1 METTT
6 ENKTLLDAGAS
17 LVGPSMIGNSDIPFV
32 VIPDGYTVTD
42 LEYLLPAPTRKR
54 AAVQAHDAD
63 SFCSYFDTHRTRDAN
78 IYADIDH
85 NTEKFVVL
93 AVFDDNGME
102 HAGWR
107 DHTCTLVRRPS
118 VEWKRW
124 NGKCRANMAQ
134 ADFATFLEENLVD
147 VVNAEGMPTGSEM
160 LQMALAFER
169 TADKRLKSKVNLQSG
184 GVRFEYV
191 DDDNADT
198 RTSMQ
203 VFSRFT
209 IGIPV
214 FDGATVAY
222 QIEARLKYRDNGGK
236 LTFWYELIR
245 PDRSFRQAVADELDA
260 ISIKAVRT
268 IIRGTIGPA
277 AVK

>member
-1 METTT
+1 METK
-6 ENKTLLDAGAS
+6 ENKTLLDAGAA
-17 LVGPSMIGNSDIPFV
+17 LAGTCVMEGSDIPFV
-32 VIPDGYTVTD
+32 VVPDGYTVKD
-42 LEYLLPAPTRKR
+42 LEHLLPAPTRKR
-54 AAVQAHDAD
+54 AAVQMHDAD
-63 SFCSYFDTHRTRDAN
+63 SFCAYFDTHRSRDAN
-78 IYADIDH
+78 IYADID
-85 NTEKFVVL
+85 NGSERFVVL
-93 AVFDDNGME
+93 AVFDDNCGDF
-102 HAGWR
+102 AGWR

-124 NGKCRANMAQ
+124 NSKCPAIMGQ
-134 ADFATFLEENLVD
+134 ADFASFLEENLVD
-147 VVNAEGMPTGSEM
+147 VAPAEGMPTGSEI

-191 DDDNADT
+191 DDDTAET

-203 VFSRFT
+203 VVNRFC

-222 QIEARLKYRDNGGK
+222 QIEARLKYRDNSGK

-245 PDRSFRQAVADELDA
+245 PDRAFKQAVTEELES
-260 ISIKAVRT
+260 ISLKTGRT
-268 IIRGTIGPA
+268 ILRGTIGPA
-277 AVK
+277 AAK

>member
-1 METTT
+1 METR
-6 ENKTLLDAGAS
+6 ENQTLLDAGAALAGTS
-17 LVGPSMIGNSDIPFV
+17 HIDGSDIPFV
-32 VIPDGYTVTD
+32 VVPDGYRVTD
-42 LEYLLPAPTRKR
+42 LEHLLPAPTRKR
-54 AAVQAHDAD
+54 AAVQVHDAD
-63 SFCSYFDTHRTRDAN
+63 SFCSYFDTHRTRYAN

-93 AVFDDNGME
+93 AVFDDNAMGL
-102 HAGWR
+102 AGWR

-118 VEWKRW
+118 VEWMRW
-124 NGKCRANMAQ
+124 NGKCRAKMAQ
-134 ADFATFLEENLVD
+134 DDFATFLEENLAD

-160 LQMALAFER
+160 LQMAFEFER

-198 RTSMQ
+198 RTSMR

-260 ISIKAVRT
+260 IYIKAVRT

>member
-1 METTT
+1 METR
-6 ENKTLLDAGAS
+6 ENQTLLDAGAALTGTS
-17 LVGPSMIGNSDIPFV
+17 HIDGSDIPFV
-32 VIPDGYTVTD
+32 VVPDGYRVTD
-42 LEYLLPAPTRKR
+42 LERLLPAPTRKR

-63 SFCSYFDTHRTRDAN
+63 SFCSYFDTHSTRCST
-78 IYADIDH
+78 IYADVDH
-85 NTEKFVVL
+85 GAEKFVVL
-93 AVFDDNGME
+93 AVFDDNGQDY
-102 HAGWR
+102 AGWR

>member
-1 METTT
+1 METT

-17 LVGPSMIGNSDIPFV
+17 LAGPSMIGNSDIPFV
-32 VIPDGYTVTD
+32 VIPDGYTVKD

-54 AAVQAHDAD
+54 SAVQMHDAD

-78 IYADIDH
+78 IYADID
-85 NTEKFVVL
+85 NGSERFVVL
-93 AVFDDNGME
+93 AVFDDNGGDF
-102 HAGWR
+102 AGWR

-124 NGKCRANMAQ
+124 NSKCRANMGQ
-134 ADFATFLEENLVD
+134 AEFATFLEENLVD
-147 VVNAEGMPTGSEM
+147 VVNAEGMPTGSEI

-191 DDDNADT
+191 DDDNAET

-203 VFSRFT
+203 VFSRFC

-222 QIEARLKYRDNGGK
+222 QIEARLKYRDNSGK
-236 LTFWYELIR
+236 LSFWYELIR
-245 PDRSFRQAVADELDA
+245 PDRAFKQAVTEELES
-260 ISIKAVRT
+260 ISLKAVRT
-268 IIRGTIGPA
+268 ILRGTIGPA

>member
-1 METTT
+1 METT

-17 LVGPSMIGNSDIPFV
+17 LAGPSMIGDSEIPIF
-32 VIPDGYTVTD
+32 VIPDGYTVKD

-54 AAVQAHDAD
+54 AAVQMHDAD
-63 SFCSYFDTHRTRDAN
+63 SFCFYFDTHRTRDSK
-78 IYADIDH
+78 IYADID
-85 NTEKFVVL
+85 NGSERFVVL
-93 AVFDDNGME
+93 AVFDDNGGDL
-102 HAGWR
+102 AGWR

-124 NGKCRANMAQ
+124 NSKCRANMGQ
-134 ADFATFLEENLVD
+134 AEFATFLEENLVD

-191 DDDNADT
+191 DDDNAET

-203 VFSRFT
+203 VFSRFC

-222 QIEARLKYRDNGGK
+222 QIEARLKYRDNSGK
-236 LTFWYELIR
+236 LSFWYELIR
-245 PDRSFRQAVADELDA
+245 PDRAFKQAVTEELES
-260 ISIKAVRT
+260 ISIKAART
-268 IIRGTIGPA
+268 ILRGTIGPA
-277 AVK
+277 AGK